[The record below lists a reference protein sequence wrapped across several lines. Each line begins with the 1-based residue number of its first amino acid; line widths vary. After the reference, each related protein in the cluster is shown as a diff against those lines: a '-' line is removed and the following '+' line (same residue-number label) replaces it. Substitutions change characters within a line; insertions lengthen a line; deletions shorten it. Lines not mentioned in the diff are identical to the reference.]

1 MAIEKWG
8 NGATREETARER
20 WPWTKM
26 RSTKTAGYEEAEE
39 IIGKRFAETADHSGE
54 GIAGEADLGGA

>member
-8 NGATREETARER
+8 NGAPRER

-26 RSTKTAGYEEAEE
+26 RSTKTAGCEEAEE
-39 IIGKRFAETADHSGE
+39 IIGKRFAETADQGHSIE
-54 GIAGEADLGGA
+54 GIAGEVDLGGA